1 MKTLQPI
8 YLRIFTF
15 LISIAFVA
23 CTLNQFAKLIQ
34 HLLKIKYD
42 WRFEMAMVMGMFFFQ
57 LPFILQKTWSVKW
70 NYYFNMLLVSVKG
83 ALLLWPFLIFNHFF
97 RCSDWMNL
105 SYFLGVV
112 LIMFFDHKKRVA
124 QMHFPVF
131 ISYTWV
137 LYRLIILIFIIK

>member
-1 MKTLQPI
+1 MKPLQPT
-8 YLRIFTF
+8 YLRIFVF
-15 LISIAFVA
+15 LVSIVFIA

-42 WRFEMAMVMGMFFFQ
+42 WRFEIAMIVGMFIFQ
-57 LPFILQKTWSVKW
+57 FPFIVQQAWPTKW

-83 ALLLWPFLIFNHFF
+83 ALLLWPLLIVNYFSH
-97 RCSDWMNL
+97 CSDWVNL
-105 SYFLGVV
+105 FYFFGIV
-112 LIMFFDHKKRVA
+112 LVMFFDHKKRVA
-124 QMHFPVF
+124 QMHFPFF